1 MAKELGE
8 TNDPRELI
16 PGDAASV
23 AGTATAL
30 RARGDALH
38 EAGAGLKRIDTADG
52 WSGEAAEAFRARFD
66 GEPSRWLEAG
76 DCFHSAADALTDYS
90 KMLIWAQQQAATAIS
105 QWNAAQNTTQQ
116 ATAQH
121 QQAEQ
126 QAGTALPFDD
136 PGEAGRS
143 TARDTLDS
151 ARQQLDGAGDTA
163 AGTVGAVRDKAP
175 KKPGFWSKVGDFF
188 EDVGA
193 GLANVGGHVA
203 NGLASFGNAMIH
215 HPGDVAA
222 AAAGAGLMIAGATG
236 DVGGGLLDLTGV
248 GAVIG
253 VPINI
258 ASTAAVV
265 AGGGIV
271 VAGAGDLMMHA
282 TSDDGVSPARTDYE
296 GAGGGEYEPTEGFR
310 GSEFSKDEIVE
321 FVNGHTG
328 DGNVAMGRP
337 TSAEVDAALTK
348 AEPQKLPGQNAEKF
362 EYNGVRVIVNYDM
375 PWKSTTYYPGR

>member
-1 MAKELGE
+1 MAELGE
-8 TNDPRELI
+8 TDDPRALV
-16 PGDAASV
+16 PGDVAAIT
-23 AGTATAL
+23 GTAQLL

-38 EAGAGLKRIDTADG
+38 EAGAGLKRIDTTDG
-52 WSGEAAEAFRARFD
+52 WSGSAADAFRAKFH
-66 GEPSRWLEAG
+66 GQPASWLEAG
-76 DCFHSAADALTDYS
+76 DCFHSAADALTTYS
-90 KMLIWAQQQAATAIS
+90 TTLTWAQQEAARAIA
-105 QWNAAQNTTQQ
+105 QWNAAQAATRQ
-116 ATAQH
+116 ATTQH

-126 QAGTALPFDD
+126 QTGQTLPFDD
-136 PGEAGRS
+136 PGEAARRA
-143 TARDTLDS
+143 ARDILGN
-151 ARQQLDGAGDTA
+151 ARRQLDGAGDA
-163 AGTVGAVRDKAP
+163 ATGTVGAARDKAP

-193 GLANVGGHVA
+193 GIANAGGHVV

-222 AAAGAGLMIAGATG
+222 AAAGAGLMIAGAAG
-236 DVGGGLLDLTGV
+236 DIGGGMLDLTGV
-248 GAVIG
+248 GAVVG
-253 VPINI
+253 VPVNVV
-258 ASTAAVV
+258 STGAVL

-282 TSDDGVSPARTDYE
+282 ASDDGVNPARTDYE
-296 GAGGGEYEPTEGFR
+296 GSGGGEYEPTEGFR

-337 TSAEVDAALTK
+337 SSAEVDAALTK
-348 AEPQKLPGQNAEKF
+348 GNPVRLEGQNAEKF

-375 PWKSTTYYPGR
+375 PWKSTSYYPGR

>member
-1 MAKELGE
+1 L
-8 TNDPRELI
+8 
-16 PGDAASV
+16 
-23 AGTATAL
+23 
-30 RARGDALH
+30 
-38 EAGAGLKRIDTADG
+38 
-52 WSGEAAEAFRARFD
+52 
-66 GEPSRWLEAG
+66 
-76 DCFHSAADALTDYS
+76 AADALARYS
-90 KMLIWAQQQAATAIS
+90 TTLSWAQQEAARAIA
-105 QWNAAQNTTQQ
+105 QWNEGQNATHR

-121 QQAEQ
+121 RQAEQ
-126 QAGTALPFDD
+126 QSGRSLPFDD
-136 PGEAGRS
+136 PGEAGREA
-143 TARDTLDS
+143 ARGILENARNQLDS
-151 ARQQLDGAGDTA
+151 AGDAA
-163 AGTVGAVRDKAP
+163 AGTVGSARDKAP
-175 KKPGFWSKVGDFF
+175 EKPGFWSKVGDFF

-193 GLANVGGHVA
+193 GLANAGGRVV

-222 AAAGAGLMIAGATG
+222 AAAGAGLMLVGATG

-248 GAVIG
+248 GAIAG

-258 ASTAAVV
+258 VSTAAVV

-271 VAGAGDLMMHA
+271 AAGAGDLMMHA

-328 DGNVAMGRP
+328 DGNPAMGRP
-337 TSAEVDAALTK
+337 TSAEVDAALSK
-348 AEPQKLPGQNAEKF
+348 ATPEKLPGQNAEKF